1 MSNKALF
8 FEMPY
13 SSLILFEYKVLLYR
27 EYLGNLFLKRLKKFI
42 NSWFFKSFNSFFSF
56 ISLILK

>member
-13 SSLILFEYKVLLYR
+13 SSLILFEYKVLFYR
-27 EYLGNLFLKRLKKFI
+27 DYLGNLYFKKI
-42 NSWFFKSFNSFFSF
+42 ED
-56 ISLILK
+56 IY